1 MARGIHSHHKHRHS
15 KYDVQL
21 TPTQILFSKKN
32 RAKKQN
38 EHKDT
43 KRVLEQNWR
52 PNKVEHQPPQTVH
65 DQTPTIIKV
74 EESIDLRP
82 SLITTHT
89 QTHKKRE
96 FSQAHKHK
104 LKLGKLTAKKNRE
117 DKVKHQLE
125 EIVRVYFTPK
135 AQPNNKK
142 EEIKAIEQL
151 HTLVQAFLNGRCLK
165 DLLV

>member
-32 RAKKQN
+32 KAKKQN
-38 EHKDT
+38 EHNDT
-43 KRVLEQNWR
+43 KRMLEQNKQ

-82 SLITTHT
+82 SLITNHT

-96 FSQAHKHK
+96 FSQRQTQAREVK
-104 LKLGKLTAKKNRE
+104 GKEKQQGQSETSIGRDRE
-117 DKVKHQLE
+117 SVFHSKSS
-125 EIVRVYFTPK
+125 T
-135 AQPNNKK
+135 
-142 EEIKAIEQL
+142 
-151 HTLVQAFLNGRCLK
+151 
-165 DLLV
+165 